1 MAYGYYDK
9 GDRVRRLCDGAVGFV
24 VSHPSSSGDLTVRFE
39 GMFLPVQIRRSA
51 VEPLDTPKDS

>member
-1 MAYGYYDK
+1 MIYYDK

-24 VSHPSSSGDLTVRFE
+24 VSQGGHGGELMVRIE
-39 GMFLPVQIRRSA
+39 GMFLPIRLSPSD